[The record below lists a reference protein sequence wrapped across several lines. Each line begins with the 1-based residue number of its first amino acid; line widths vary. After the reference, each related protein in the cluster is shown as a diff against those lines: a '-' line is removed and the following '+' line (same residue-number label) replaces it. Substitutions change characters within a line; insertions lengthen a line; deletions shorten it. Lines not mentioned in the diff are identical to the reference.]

1 MDSKMKPLWVMYSNE
16 EAGSDGSVGIIFKNG
31 DGEPAGPQG
40 GPQGGA
46 TRALAS
52 LPPIM
57 LYGPRGG
64 APWER
69 PLLEGE
75 LTKGRVLGRRG
86 MGVAGVGGPT
96 GNTSFPP
103 TGLAAQTSG
112 RTC

>member
-1 MDSKMKPLWVMYSNE
+1 MTAAW
-16 EAGSDGSVGIIFKNG
+16 
-31 DGEPAGPQG
+31 
-40 GPQGGA
+40 
-46 TRALAS
+46 AS
-52 LPPIM
+52 SLRTGTVSQP
-57 LYGPRGG
+57 GPREGPREGPLGPWLPFPPSCCMALGGG